1 MDSEP
6 PKGDD
11 LQRLLVTMKQDVL
24 ARATPRRGP
33 RRRRTGIA
41 IGVVAALLLGAAGGS
56 VALGLIPGQDDRA
69 APPAATA
76 TPEPTPTRT
85 PDGAPVVDSPPPTPT
100 PTPTST
106 RRPFALDDP
115 GTWTISG
122 TEVGP
127 IALDGA
133 YDAETDDLA
142 ATYVHS
148 PCYALWDPREP
159 SGPSGEAPSLFIV
172 PDGSGGISGVDI
184 AGLPRPAAPTTAE
197 GLGLGSTLD
206 ELRAAYPDLHYTV
219 FDGAAPEPDPAD
231 ENPYGVWTTTID
243 GGHVS
248 FHVTATTPV
257 NGIWVSIQRA
267 TPPTEF
273 CG

>member
-76 TPEPTPTRT
+76 TPDPTPTRT

-100 PTPTST
+100 STST
-106 RRPFALDDP
+106 RPPYAVDDP
-115 GTWTISG
+115 RTWTISG
-122 TEVGP
+122 SEVGP
-127 IALDGA
+127 VALGGA
-133 YDAETDDLA
+133 VAAETDDLSTA
-142 ATYVHS
+142 FTDDGNCPNPNVSWWSADGRT
-148 PCYALWDPREP
+148 PI
-159 SGPSGEAPSLFIV
+159 IV
-172 PDGSGGISGVDI
+172 VGQDGVVTGIAVGDFSAD
-184 AGLPRPAAPTTAE
+184 RPGPTTAE
-197 GLGLGSTLD
+197 GLGVGSTLA
-206 ELRAAYPDLHYTV
+206 ELQAAYPDLTQVTGSDETPAWTIVRQGRHITFSMRPDTTV
-219 FDGAAPEPDPAD
+219 TGS
-231 ENPYGVWTTTID
+231 V
-243 GGHVS
+243 
-248 FHVTATTPV
+248 
-257 NGIWVSIQRA
+257 WVSDKA
-267 TPPTEF
+267 TEPSEF

>member
-76 TPEPTPTRT
+76 TPDPTPTRT
-85 PDGAPVVDSPPPTPT
+85 PDGAPVVDSPPT

-106 RRPFALDDP
+106 RPPYAVDDP
-115 GTWTISG
+115 RTWTISG
-122 TEVGP
+122 SEVGP
-127 IALDGA
+127 VALGGA
-133 YDAETDDLA
+133 VAAETDDLSA
-142 ATYVHS
+142 AFTGDSNCPNPDVS
-148 PCYALWDPREP
+148 WWTADGRTPI
-159 SGPSGEAPSLFIV
+159 IV
-172 PDGSGGISGVDI
+172 VGQDGVVTGIAVGDFSADQPG
-184 AGLPRPAAPTTAE
+184 PTTAE
-197 GLGLGSTLD
+197 GLGVGSTLA
-206 ELRAAYPDLHYTV
+206 ELRAAYPDLTQVTGTDGTPAWTIVRQGRHITFSMRRDTTV
-219 FDGAAPEPDPAD
+219 TGS
-231 ENPYGVWTTTID
+231 V
-243 GGHVS
+243 
-248 FHVTATTPV
+248 
-257 NGIWVSIQRA
+257 WVSDEAQE
-267 TPPTEF
+267 PSEF

>member
-11 LQRLLVTMKQDVL
+11 LHRLLVTMKQDVL

-56 VALGLIPGQDDRA
+56 VALGLIPGQDDRP

-76 TPEPTPTRT
+76 TPDPTPTRT
-85 PDGAPVVDSPPPTPT
+85 PDGAPVVDSPPPT

-127 IALDGA
+127 IALGGA
-133 YDAETDDLA
+133 YDAETDDLVA
-142 ATYVHS
+142 AYVHS

-159 SGPSGEAPSLFIV
+159 SGPNGESPSLFIV
-172 PDGSGGISGVDI
+172 PDGSGGITGVDI
-184 AGLPRPAAPTTAE
+184 AGPSSPGAAPTTAE

-206 ELRAAYPDLHYTV
+206 ELRAAYPDLRYTL
-219 FDGAAPEPDPAD
+219 FDVVDPDPAD

-257 NGIWVSIQRA
+257 DGIWVSTQHA